1 MASFITIFFG
11 FRFLKLILKMSCTWR
26 YFSFILLSLVL
37 QVLVSIQSLILVP
50 EPYFNEPGYERSRGT
65 TSGNQNSRE
74 YNANIM
80 QATVRWAMLDQI
92 RNPSPC
98 FKDVSIFCVWPDNTR
113 KYVFSSYD
121 FVSGILPC
129 SGKKQ
134 YLYFDI
140 LIL

>member
-1 MASFITIFFG
+1 M
-11 FRFLKLILKMSCTWR
+11 REC
-26 YFSFILLSLVL
+26 FILRVSF

-65 TSGNQNSRE
+65 ASGNQSSRE

-98 FKDVSIFCVWPDNTR
+98 FKEVSVRGR
-113 KYVFSSYD
+113 KTLRIED
-121 FVSGILPC
+121 G
-129 SGKKQ
+129 GN
-134 YLYFDI
+134 
-140 LIL
+140 